1 MTYSDAV
8 KWEEVQAVIRHKMA
22 EQPRGY
28 QARLAKEL
36 GITPGY
42 ISHFVT
48 GHKVIPPEFLEP
60 ILESLDLT
68 YDIVLHDVPKPPL
81 RFDN

>member
-1 MTYSDAV
+1 MTYSGRV
-8 KWEEVQAVIRHKMA
+8 KWEEVQGVIRLKMA
-22 EQPRGY
+22 QQPRGY

-48 GHKVIPPEFLEP
+48 GHKPIPPELLGP

-68 YDIVLHDVPKPPL
+68 YEITLHEAPKAQA
-81 RFDN
+81 